1 MANMDKPKSHNDDG
15 ELKNN
20 KHSTEVVIITS
31 VDGDDDDN
39 NQILAHL
46 NPANIHTIMVDLNE
60 TNLMDAHQAH
70 NKQSVSQ
77 SEGLSSGNDSAT
89 DITKDTNSTKR
100 KADLTCVVCG
110 AEAICYNFGQITCES
125 CKGLEKSYS
134 LSYNSFNFSSAFF
147 RRNALQPIVNYSQ
160 KENEIFYLFF

>member
-1 MANMDKPKSHNDDG
+1 MANTDKSKLLNDDK

-20 KHSTEVVIITS
+20 KHSTKVVIITS
-31 VDGDDDDN
+31 VDDDDDN

-60 TNLMDAHQAH
+60 TNLMDAYRAH
-70 NKQSVSQ
+70 NKRSVSQ
-77 SEGLSSGNDSAT
+77 SGGLSSRNDSAT
-89 DITKDTNSTKR
+89 DIRKNTNARKR
-100 KADLTCVVCG
+100 KADLTCVICG
-110 AEAICYNFGQITCES
+110 AEAMCYNFGQITCES

-134 LSYNSFNFSSAFF
+134 LFNNSFNFSSAFF

-160 KENEIFYLFF
+160 KENEIFNLFF